1 MSSRS
6 AVVLASV
13 LRACKPLVRLLLRH
27 GVAYPAFAA
36 ALKQVFLEA
45 AVDELRAAGK
55 KQTDSAISL
64 LSGVHRRDVRN
75 LAALGGASVAM
86 EEPMNM
92 ASQVAS
98 RWLTDPA
105 YLDKKGKPRTLPK
118 AGPAPSLAAL
128 VTAISSD
135 VRPKAVLD
143 ELLRLGMAEEAA
155 DGIRLL
161 APGFVPRQG
170 FPEMAA
176 LLADNLHDHAAAAS
190 LNVEGAHNYLE
201 QAVYADALTEES
213 ARHLHAAAARAW
225 RQAFQAVM
233 REAQARYDHDQ
244 SHAPEQSRVHRV
256 RFGSYFYACDDHDQ
270 PSA

>member
-13 LRACKPLVRLLLRH
+13 LRACRPLVRLLLRH

-45 AVDELRAAGK
+45 AVDELRAGGQ

-75 LAALGGASVAM
+75 LAQLGGAALAM
-86 EEPMNM
+86 EAPMNM
-92 ASQVAS
+92 ASQVAT
-98 RWLTDPA
+98 RWLSDPG
-105 YLDKKGKPRTLPK
+105 YRDKKGRPRVLPK
-118 AGPAPSLAAL
+118 AGAAPSIEAL

-135 VRPKAVLD
+135 VRPRAVLD
-143 ELLRLGMAEEAA
+143 ELVRLGIAEETSA
-155 DGIRLL
+155 GIRLL

-170 FPEMAA
+170 FPEMAS
-176 LLADNLHDHAAAAS
+176 LLADNLRDHAAAAS
-190 LNVEGAHNYLE
+190 LNLDGEHNYLE
-201 QAVYADALTEES
+201 QAIFVDELTAES
-213 ARHLHAAAARAW
+213 AHKLHVVSARAW
-225 RQAFQAVM
+225 RQAFQSVM
-233 REAQARYDHDQ
+233 REAQARFEQDQ
-244 SHAPEQSRVHRV
+244 SHAAADLRVHRV
-256 RFGSYFYACDDHDQ
+256 RFGSYFYAGDDHDQ